1 MKKRILLFLFAF
13 MVSCLFSDTILIT
26 ITPEGVETVTEN
38 TELILSDPFV
48 EEIITG
54 TTEPEEKTEDSE
66 EAETG
71 KLIGFKIG
79 IEMTVTGPTKAIS
92 LPLGYTFKKISFGIT
107 LPYILKREMKYLLET
122 KTASGFGD
130 ISFKVGSNKW
140 IKNVNF
146 GLNIQAKLPTGDSE
160 NMEDGYLVPLGTGS
174 TDLVVSLSAFKY
186 LQKYSLSGN
195 LTYKLNGISEKTA
208 ELLYDDMDNNPAT
221 DDIETIKY
229 DIHNG
234 NMLIFK
240 GNFDYYL
247 NKWTVGGLL
256 VFSTTGEGS
265 KDIIRTNNWEGPTV
279 KENDIS
285 NLQDMT
291 LLDIIPM
298 VSYRLLRT
306 DITLL
311 AKIPVYTKRNE
322 ANDEDERKLVVS
334 FKIGRKF

>member
-1 MKKRILLFLFAF
+1 MKKRILLFLLVF
-13 MVSCLFSDTILIT
+13 MVSCLFSDTVLIT

-48 EEIITG
+48 VEIITS
-54 TTEPEEKTEDSE
+54 TTEPEEEKEDSE

-71 KLIGFKIG
+71 KLTGFEAG
-79 IEMTVTGPTKAIS
+79 MEMTVTGPTKAIS
-92 LPLGYTFKKISFGIT
+92 LPLGYTFKKINFGLT
-107 LPYILKREMKYLLET
+107 VPYILKREMKYLLKT
-122 KTASGFGD
+122 KTASGIGD
-130 ISFKVGSNKW
+130 ISFKVGTSRWMKD
-140 IKNVNF
+140 INF
-146 GLNIQAKLPTGDSE
+146 GLNIQAKLPTGDSD
-160 NMEDGYLVPLGTGS
+160 NMEGGYLVPLGTGS
-174 TDLVVSLSAFKY
+174 TDFVLDLSAFKY
-186 LQKYSLSGN
+186 FQKYSFSGN
-195 LTYKLNGISEKTA
+195 LTFKVNGTSEKTA
-208 ELLYDDMDNNPAT
+208 ELIYDVDNNPAT
-221 DDIETIKY
+221 EEIETVKY

-256 VFSTTGEGS
+256 VFATTAEGS
-265 KDIIRTNNWEGPTV
+265 KDLTRTNNWGGPTV

-311 AKIPVYTKRNE
+311 AKIPILTKRNE

-334 FKIGRKF
+334 FKVGREF

>member
-1 MKKRILLFLFAF
+1 MKKRILLFLFVF

-48 EEIITG
+48 EQIVTG
-54 TTEPEEKTEDSE
+54 TTEPGEEKEDSE

-71 KLIGFKIG
+71 KLTGFEAG

-92 LPLGYTFKKISFGIT
+92 LPLGYTFKKFNFGIT
-107 LPYILKREMKYLLET
+107 LPYILKREMRYLLKT
-122 KTASGFGD
+122 KTASGIGD
-130 ISFKVGSNKW
+130 ISFKVGTSRRM
-140 IKNVNF
+140 KNINF

-174 TDLVVSLSAFKY
+174 TDFVLDFSAFKY
-186 LQKYSLSGN
+186 FQKYSFSGN
-195 LTYKLNGISEKTA
+195 LTFKVNGTSEKTA
-208 ELLYDDMDNNPAT
+208 QLLYDDMDNNPAT

-240 GNFDYYL
+240 GNLDYYL
-247 NKWTVGGLL
+247 DKWTVGGLL
-256 VFSTTGEGS
+256 VFATTSEGS
-265 KDIIRTNNWEGPTV
+265 KDIARTNNWGGPTV
-279 KENDIS
+279 KENDVS

-298 VSYRLLRT
+298 VSYRLFRT

-311 AKIPVYTKRNE
+311 AKIPILTKRNE

-334 FKIGRKF
+334 FKVGRKF

>member
-1 MKKRILLFLFAF
+1 MKKRILLFLLVF
-13 MVSCLFSDTILIT
+13 MVSCLFSDTVLIT

-48 EEIITG
+48 VEIITS
-54 TTEPEEKTEDSE
+54 TTEPEEEKEDSE

-71 KLIGFKIG
+71 KLTGFEAG
-79 IEMTVTGPTKAIS
+79 MEMTVTGPTKAIS
-92 LPLGYTFKKISFGIT
+92 LPLGYTFKKINFGLT
-107 LPYILKREMKYLLET
+107 VPYILKREMKYLLKT
-122 KTASGFGD
+122 KTASGIGD
-130 ISFKVGSNKW
+130 ISFKVGTSRWMKD
-140 IKNVNF
+140 INF
-146 GLNIQAKLPTGDSE
+146 GLNIQAKLPTGDSD
-160 NMEDGYLVPLGTGS
+160 NMEGGYLVPLGTGS
-174 TDLVVSLSAFKY
+174 TDFVLDLSAFKY
-186 LQKYSLSGN
+186 FQKYSFSGN
-195 LTYKLNGISEKTA
+195 LTFKVNGTSEKTA
-208 ELLYDDMDNNPAT
+208 ELIY
-221 DDIETIKY
+221 DIENPSVPDSIETVKY

-234 NMLIFK
+234 NMFIFK

-256 VFSTTGEGS
+256 VFATTAEGS
-265 KDIIRTNNWEGPTV
+265 KDLTRTNNWGGPTV

-311 AKIPVYTKRNE
+311 AKIPILTKRNE

-334 FKIGRKF
+334 FKVGREF

>member
-1 MKKRILLFLFAF
+1 MKKRILLFLFVF
-13 MVSCLFSDTILIT
+13 IVSCLFSDTILIT

-54 TTEPEEKTEDSE
+54 TAEQEEEKEDSE

-71 KLIGFKIG
+71 KLTGFEAG

-92 LPLGYTFKKISFGIT
+92 LPLGYTFKKINFGLTI
-107 LPYILKREMKYLLET
+107 PYILKREMKYMLKT
-122 KTASGFGD
+122 KTASGLGD
-130 ISFKVGSNKW
+130 ISFKVGTNRW
-140 IKNVNF
+140 FKNINF
-146 GLNIQAKLPTGDSE
+146 GLNVQAKLPTGDSE
-160 NMEDGYLVPLGTGS
+160 NMEGGYLVPLGTGS
-174 TDLVVSLSAFKY
+174 TDLVLDLSAYKY
-186 LQKYSLSGN
+186 MQKYSLSGN

-208 ELLYDDMDNNPAT
+208 ELLYDVDNNPAT
-221 DDIETIKY
+221 EEIETIKY

-256 VFSTTGEGS
+256 VFSTTAEGS
-265 KDIIRTNNWEGPTV
+265 KDILRTNNWGGPTL

-311 AKIPVYTKRNE
+311 AKIPILTKRNE

-334 FKIGRKF
+334 FKVGRKF

>member
-1 MKKRILLFLFAF
+1 MKKRILLFLFVF

-26 ITPEGVETVTEN
+26 ITPEGVETVIEN

-54 TTEPEEKTEDSE
+54 TTEPEQETIEETEESTLYGF
-66 EAETG
+66 EA
-71 KLIGFKIG
+71 G

-92 LPLGYTFKKISFGIT
+92 LPLGYTFKKINFGLTI
-107 LPYILKREMKYLLET
+107 PYILKREMRYLLKT
-122 KTASGFGD
+122 KTASGIGD
-130 ISFKVGSNKW
+130 ISFKVGTSRW
-140 IKNVNF
+140 INNINF
-146 GLNIQAKLPTGDSE
+146 GLNVQAKLPTGDSE

-174 TDLVVSLSAFKY
+174 TDFVLDLSAYKY
-186 LQKYSLSGN
+186 MQKYSLSGN
-195 LTYKLNGISEKTA
+195 LIYKFNGINEKTA
-208 ELLYDDMDNNPAT
+208 QLLYDDMDNNPAT

-240 GNFDYYL
+240 GNLDYYL
-247 NKWTVGGLL
+247 DKWTVGGLL
-256 VFSTTGEGS
+256 VFSTTAEGS
-265 KDIIRTNNWEGPTV
+265 KDIIRTNNWGGPTV
-279 KENDIS
+279 QENDIS

-311 AKIPVYTKRNE
+311 AKIPILTKRNE

-334 FKIGRKF
+334 FKVGRKF